1 MVYTIR
7 MSIDPQSHDEAT
19 AALYFELDEAQR
31 YLARATARV
40 IRSAG
45 VKEHRFGKDTKRGW
59 GSEDEYYSY
68 DEAVE
73 RVEDKSL
80 LGEVD
85 HAEAE
90 VASLDNAIFAA
101 EAKYTG
107 WSRFFLVT
115 SSTGHIHS
123 SMRCDTCYNTTTY
136 GWLPE
141 LSGLPEAH
149 AVIAHGEVLCT
160 HCFPSAPTSKKIS
173 AAKAATL
180 AWSPDRD
187 EKRNKAHAAC
197 EAKEAA
203 KIAKAARALKSA
215 ESLAH
220 KVNKLVD
227 QFGDDIR
234 AEYEWTFDHKG
245 FDTAHYVHADMKRK
259 QT

>member
-1 MVYTIR
+1 MTKAQ
-7 MSIDPQSHDEAT
+7 IDPRQHDEAT

-31 YLARATARV
+31 HLARAIARV

-59 GSEDEYYSY
+59 GSEDEYYPY

-80 LGEVD
+80 LDEVD

-90 VASLDNAIFAA
+90 IASLDNAIFAA

-115 SSTGHIHS
+115 SSMGHIHS
-123 SMRCDTCYNTTTY
+123 SMHCDTCYDSTTY

-141 LSGLPEAH
+141 LSGLLEAH
-149 AVIAHGEVLCT
+149 AVMAHGEVLCT
-160 HCFPSAPTSKKIS
+160 RCFPSAPAGDTIS
-173 AAKAATL
+173 VAKAATL

-187 EKRNKAHAAC
+187 EKRAKAEAAR
-197 EAKEAA
+197 EAKAAA
-203 KIAKAARALKSA
+203 KIKKAASKLKYD

-220 KVNKLVD
+220 KVNALFDLDVPD
-227 QFGDDIR
+227 V
-234 AEYEWTFDHKG
+234 YHWTWDHKG
-245 FDTAHYVHADMKRK
+245 YDNAYFVYSDMGRRAACAS
-259 QT
+259 